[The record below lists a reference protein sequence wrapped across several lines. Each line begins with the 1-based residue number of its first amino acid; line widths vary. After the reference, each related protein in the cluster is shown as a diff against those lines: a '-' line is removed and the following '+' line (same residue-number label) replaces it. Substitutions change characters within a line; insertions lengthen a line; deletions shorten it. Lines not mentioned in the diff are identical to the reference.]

1 MQRCLLGHEVQAG
14 EELVYPTPYRSFTI
28 AYPACLLQTKDEAFI
43 GLRVY
48 INDLMS
54 VRGQPYADL
63 AV

>member
-1 MQRCLLGHEVQAG
+1 MGHEVQVG
-14 EELVYPTPYRSFTI
+14 EELVYPVPCRSFTI
-28 AYPACLLQTKDEAFI
+28 AYPACSLQTEDVAFI